1 MRLSTKTRY
10 GLRALVDLAARQGQ
24 GPILIESIAR
34 RQDVSRKYLDAIFGR
49 LREAGLLRSQRGAKG
64 GVMLGRSA
72 ELITVAD
79 VVRALEG
86 PIRLVDCDNGGK
98 PCNHRDLCVTHD
110 LWGDLAGMIETY
122 LEGMTVGELSKRML
136 QKEAAG
142 SAMYHI

>member
-24 GPILIESIAR
+24 GPILIDTIAQ
-34 RQDVSRKYLDAIFGR
+34 RQEVSRKYLDAIFGR

-64 GVMLGRSA
+64 GVMLARKA
-72 ELITVAD
+72 ELINVAE

-86 PIRLVDCDNGGK
+86 PIRLVDCDSDGK
-98 PCNHRDLCVTHD
+98 PCQRKDLCVTHD
-110 LWGDLAGMIETY
+110 LWRDLAGMIEHR
-122 LEGMTVGELSKRML
+122 LEEVTVGDLSEQML
-136 QKEAAG
+136 QKEAAV

>member
-10 GLRALVDLAARQGQ
+10 GLRALVDLAAREGQ

-34 RQDVSRKYLDAIFGR
+34 RQEVSRKYLDAIFGR

-64 GVMLGRSA
+64 GVMLARDA

-86 PIRLVDCDNGGK
+86 PIRLVDCDASGK
-98 PCNHRDLCVTHD
+98 PCQRKDICVTLD
-110 LWGDLAGMIETY
+110 LWQDLAELIEKRM
-122 LEGMTVGELSKRML
+122 EEVTVSELSKQML
-136 QKEAAG
+136 KKEAAG
-142 SAMYHI
+142 SPMYHI

>member
-34 RQDVSRKYLDAIFGR
+34 RQEVSRKYLDAIFGR

-64 GVMLGRSA
+64 GVMLGRDA
-72 ELITVAD
+72 ELITVAE

-86 PIRLVDCDNGGK
+86 PIRLVDCDSGGK
-98 PCNHRDLCVTHD
+98 PCQRRDICVTHD
-110 LWGDLAGMIETY
+110 LWRDLADLIEKHM
-122 LEGMTVGELSKRML
+122 EEVTVGELSKRML
-136 QKEAAG
+136 QREAAG
-142 SAMYHI
+142 SSMYYI